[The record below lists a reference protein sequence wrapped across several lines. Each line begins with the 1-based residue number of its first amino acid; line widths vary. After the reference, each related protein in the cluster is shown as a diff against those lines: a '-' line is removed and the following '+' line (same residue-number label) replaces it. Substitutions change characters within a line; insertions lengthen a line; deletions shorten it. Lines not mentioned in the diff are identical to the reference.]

1 LHAGPVPRRA
11 DWATWVNQPQTEAEL
26 QQIRRSLSRGA
37 PYGEPAWAEQTARRL
52 GLQATLRPR
61 GRPRKETEKT

>member
-1 LHAGPVPRRA
+1 M
-11 DWATWVNQPQTEAEL
+11 NQPQTEAEL
-26 QQIRRSLSRGA
+26 QQIRRSVSRGA
-37 PYGEPAWAEQTARRL
+37 PYGEAAWAEQTAHRL